1 MPGVYREKE
10 CPTCG
15 IKHRKKGKYCCQ
27 SCSSKQL
34 VHSQSAKDKVAL
46 SMIEQHKQP
55 DRIQQFKLM
64 RAGHSSNAE
73 DFAIAIPDIH
83 DLSDF
88 DQFKDYD
95 KGENW

>member
-1 MPGVYREKE
+1 
-10 CPTCG
+10 
-15 IKHRKKGKYCCQ
+15 
-27 SCSSKQL
+27 
-34 VHSQSAKDKVAL
+34 
-46 SMIEQHKQP
+46 MIEQHKQP